1 MIKKYFSD
9 KILRKKIIIWSLG
22 VIAGLIGG
30 YVYYIRIG
38 CNSGGCPIT
47 SNPYMTMLYG
57 GLMGYFVSDFFVPKK
72 KQTPEASQD

>member
-72 KQTPEASQD
+72 TQTPEESQD